1 MNLFALW
8 IDFIYLLKFI
18 AKVKWKQYQI
28 LLFSWFLEQF
38 PTLFFFLLLLF
49 LFISPVKWVL
59 LIVTSMS
66 IKSIASFVKFYEEKC
81 TPNYNEIKCIHLWRT
96 HKNKINDKCT
106 TYYDISVSVLFMAHS
121 AVSTDAYLFS
131 TNSCSTYKT
140 FGSRDWC
147 LLWRNAYSIFI
158 LFMLFFFLL
167 SLNLSLCFA
176 LLCSVE
182 MSTF

>member
-1 MNLFALW
+1 MKTISNIVIQLVFRTVSHVV
-8 IDFIYLLKFI
+8 F
-18 AKVKWKQYQI
+18 
-28 LLFSWFLEQF
+28 FL
-38 PTLFFFLLLLF
+38 LLLLF

-66 IKSIASFVKFYEEKC
+66 IKSIVSFVKFYEEKC
-81 TPNYNEIKCIHLWRT
+81 TPNYNEIKCIHLWCT

-158 LFMLFFFLL
+158 LFMLFFFFSL
-167 SLNLSLCFA
+167 SISRVA

-182 MSTF
+182 MSTLQCVHCQ